1 MEIAESV
8 IDGLFLSL
16 IIPVVRPNTVK
27 VLSHILCS
35 AQSRALFMKIVH
47 RIPRALQSILNI
59 AQDSPIPPDIQLSI
73 DLISIFCTKY
83 GIYDSEIVSTDE
95 KIHFKFF
102 TLYCKLI
109 HPFHESILFVVI
121 VFICAEQYIEGL

>member
-35 AQSRALFMKIVH
+35 AQSRALFLKIVP
-47 RIPRALQSILNI
+47 RIPRALQSILSV
-59 AQDSPIPPDIQLSI
+59 AQDSAIPSDIQLSI
-73 DLISIFCTKY
+73 DLISTFCSKY
-83 GIYDSEIVSTDE
+83 GIYDSEIVSY
-95 KIHFKFF
+95 F
-102 TLYCKLI
+102 
-109 HPFHESILFVVI
+109 
-121 VFICAEQYIEGL
+121 VFIHSSVQKMTHSP